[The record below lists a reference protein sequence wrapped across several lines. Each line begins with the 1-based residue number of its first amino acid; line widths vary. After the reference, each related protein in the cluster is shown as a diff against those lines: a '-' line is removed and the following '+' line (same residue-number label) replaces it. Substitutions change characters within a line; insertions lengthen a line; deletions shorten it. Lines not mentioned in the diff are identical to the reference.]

1 MRACMHAYTHA
12 FISIKKM
19 IAIDSL
25 HKTLPPCTLTCP
37 HCASTST
44 EPMQVSWPLSSQ
56 RRSDHATCKPPND
69 NKIRSDR
76 VFSVV
81 VMVVESLQQ
90 LAAKIRP
97 SDRIPSQS
105 AGEGARAASCCKT
118 SDPPPPAL
126 PITPQYC
133 SLNTRLKGLLGPLL
147 RPALYDIAYVST
159 ARVLNAI
166 GKWVQGSQ
174 SFRFRGPGW
183 LF

>member
-1 MRACMHAYTHA
+1 LEFPFSYTCLLKLNTCCFHACMHARIHTCIH
-12 FISIKKM
+12 INQEL

-76 VFSVV
+76 GFSVV

-105 AGEGARAASCCKT
+105 ACAERRRGRRASCKLLQDVGPSST
-118 SDPPPPAL
+118 SPA
-126 PITPQYC
+126 Y
-133 SLNTRLKGLLGPLL
+133 NT
-147 RPALYDIAYVST
+147 
-159 ARVLNAI
+159 AI
-166 GKWVQGSQ
+166 LQ
-174 SFRFRGPGW
+174 P
-183 LF
+183 

>member
-76 VFSVV
+76 GFSVV

-105 AGEGARAASCCKT
+105 ACAERRRGRRASCKLLQDVGPSST
-118 SDPPPPAL
+118 SPA
-126 PITPQYC
+126 Y
-133 SLNTRLKGLLGPLL
+133 NT
-147 RPALYDIAYVST
+147 
-159 ARVLNAI
+159 AI
-166 GKWVQGSQ
+166 LQ
-174 SFRFRGPGW
+174 P
-183 LF
+183 